1 MEKILTVRDVAD
13 ILQVKEI
20 TVREMFREG
29 RLRGFK
35 MGKAWRTTE
44 DMLRADIETLA
55 AGGTPGD
62 GEATAATSA
71 KKVRAKRTAKRPASR
86 KKAAGASDAPAV
98 EAPPPQPP
106 AREAADG
113 DADEDEGED
122 DAQGLLF

>member
-13 ILQVKEI
+13 LLQVKEI
-20 TVREMFREG
+20 TVREMFRAG

-55 AGGTPGD
+55 AGGTPGE
-62 GEATAATSA
+62 GEAPAPKTA
-71 KKVRAKRTAKRPASR
+71 KKPRTKRVTKGARKQNKQAAAPEPAS
-86 KKAAGASDAPAV
+86 AD
-98 EAPPPQPP
+98 PPP
-106 AREAADG
+106 AEAAPDMP
-113 DADEDEGED
+113 DRDDPDDPDEED